1 MIKRQT
7 TLSANLLAFCRFLR
21 EKGFRIGPSE
31 EADALTGLQL
41 VNPFNQPTQF
51 QLCLQSILCRSPQQL
66 KIFPE
71 VYRQFWKEL
80 DRAVDSN
87 TKDQKEKS
95 NQPQPSVN
103 NAPTINELKSWLY
116 GNHQKDTQETA
127 TYSAMGL
134 SEAGT
139 SLRFDEQELRS
150 IFKLV
155 QKLVYK
161 IANRRSRRY
170 EKSHRQEHLD
180 VRRTIRHNLVRHGEI
195 IQLKHKRKKQDQVKV
210 VLICDVSKSM
220 ELYSRFFIQFL
231 YAFQQNFPK
240 VNAFV
245 FSTDLHIVSKELT
258 HRSLDISLQKIIQK
272 VTHWNGGTQI
282 GNSFKKFNDQHLH
295 KQVHSK
301 TLVMILSDGWD
312 AGEPEI
318 VAEQMKRLHRK
329 AMKVLWLNPLAGNA
343 NWQPEVR
350 AMKAAL
356 PYIDLL
362 IPFHNIQSLREVV
375 RNWKL

>member
-7 TLSANLLAFCRFLR
+7 TLSANLLFFCRFLR
-21 EKGFRIGPSE
+21 EKGFRIGPLE
-31 EADALTGLQL
+31 EADALLGLQL
-41 VNPFNQPTQF
+41 VNPFSHSETF
-51 QLCLQSILCRSPQQL
+51 QLCLQSILCKSPQQL

-71 VYRQFWKEL
+71 VYQQFWKEL

-87 TKDQKEKS
+87 TKENKEKA

-103 NAPTINELKSWLY
+103 NTPTINELKNWLY
-116 GNHQKDTQETA
+116 GNHQQEIQETA
-127 TYSAMGL
+127 TYSAMGQA
-134 SEAGT
+134 EAGT
-139 SLRFDEQELRS
+139 ALRFEEQELRA

-155 QKLVYK
+155 KKLVYK
-161 IANRRSRRY
+161 IAHRRSRRY
-170 EKSHRQEHLD
+170 EKSHRRQQLD
-180 VRRTIRHNLVRHGEI
+180 VRRTIRHNLVRYSEI
-195 IQLKHKRKKQDQVKV
+195 IHLKYKRKKQDQVRV

-245 FSTDLHIVSKELT
+245 FSTDLHLVSKELT
-258 HRSLDISLQKIIQK
+258 NRSLDISLQKIIHK
-272 VTHWNGGTQI
+272 VTQWNGGTQI
-282 GNSFKKFNDQHLH
+282 GNSLKKFNDQHLH

-318 VAEQMKRLHRK
+318 VAEQMKLLHRK
-329 AMKVLWLNPLAGNA
+329 AMKVVWLNPLAGNA

-362 IPFHNIQSLREVV
+362 LPFHNIESLRAVV
-375 RNWKL
+375 RNWRM

>member
-170 EKSHRQEHLD
+170 EKSHRKEHLS
-180 VRRTIRHNLVRHGEI
+180 
-195 IQLKHKRKKQDQVKV
+195 
-210 VLICDVSKSM
+210 LI
-220 ELYSRFFIQFL
+220 
-231 YAFQQNFPK
+231 
-240 VNAFV
+240 
-245 FSTDLHIVSKELT
+245 HIS
-258 HRSLDISLQKIIQK
+258 
-272 VTHWNGGTQI
+272 
-282 GNSFKKFNDQHLH
+282 
-295 KQVHSK
+295 
-301 TLVMILSDGWD
+301 
-312 AGEPEI
+312 EPT
-318 VAEQMKRLHRK
+318 R
-329 AMKVLWLNPLAGNA
+329 
-343 NWQPEVR
+343 
-350 AMKAAL
+350 
-356 PYIDLL
+356 PY
-362 IPFHNIQSLREVV
+362 
-375 RNWKL
+375 